1 MNEFMKERERLVGL
15 GLIIMTGQVLGV
27 YERADT
33 WLVTRIYANAIKLNT
48 IRYETG
54 SCFLFFTFG
63 LSFYWLFS
71 NIMIIGFGKNKD
83 YSSYNI
89 SSYYRSP
96 FWNILSF
103 FFFFSV
109 SYRLEIIFLC
119 NYFFSWH
126 FLCNSL

>member
-27 YERADT
+27 YEGADT

-54 SCFLFFTFG
+54 SYFLFFNFG

-71 NIMIIGFGKNKD
+71 NIMIIGSGKNND

-96 FWNILSF
+96 FWNIPFKF
-103 FFFFSV
+103 FFLFSV
-109 SYRLEIIFLC
+109 SYRPEIIFLC
-119 NYFFSWH
+119 NSFFLLT
-126 FLCNSL
+126 FPM